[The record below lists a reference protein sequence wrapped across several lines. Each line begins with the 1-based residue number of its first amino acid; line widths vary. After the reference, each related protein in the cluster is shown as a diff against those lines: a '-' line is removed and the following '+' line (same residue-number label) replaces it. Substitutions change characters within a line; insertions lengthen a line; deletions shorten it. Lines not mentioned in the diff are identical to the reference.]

1 MLIGNHF
8 PAKRWD
14 RLPAC
19 RRLLFPFVSRATKEI
34 GDVCTQAMGQV
45 RRVQASLLTA
55 GKMAMQP
62 SFIILVQKRGQFSL
76 RSVGLPCDTL
86 LLVFIM
92 TA

>member
-1 MLIGNHF
+1 MLIENHF

-45 RRVQASLLTA
+45 RRVQASLFDSREDGHAAFLHHIGSKA
-55 GKMAMQP
+55 RP
-62 SFIILVQKRGQFSL
+62 I
-76 RSVGLPCDTL
+76 
-86 LLVFIM
+86 
-92 TA
+92 